1 MSWKWGDLML
11 KGFIS
16 FREGKIPFV
25 VKNYHMELF
34 TDDND
39 LLKNFVKEYNLED
52 NYILEG

>member
-1 MSWKWGDLML
+1 ML

-16 FREGKIPFV
+16 FREGKIQFV